1 MTNHLITRIVSALV
15 CAALFDCPTPA
26 LAQSSVSDVLDFLVT
41 NQTIATGNP
50 DRDRA
55 AAQATS
61 DTISRALLA
70 NIATL
75 PISTSSGGF
84 VYRLDP
90 TLGTVERQSASFG
103 PVFVERAIGPGQG
116 SASIGLTFQHMQ
128 FTSLD
133 GRHLRDGSLV
143 TTANQFVDEPQPFDV
158 DRLTLNLDADV
169 ATVHANFGLTDDSE
183 IGVALPFVALRVD
196 GSRVD
201 VYRGQTFTQA
211 SASATA
217 IGMADMLLH
226 AKYGVYHGGL
236 GAWGAAAD
244 FRLPTGRQRDL
255 LGAGAKAV
263 KVSAIGSLA
272 GRSVTADGNVGYTFG
287 GLANE
292 LSYAGAL
299 TAASSDRLTW
309 TAEII
314 GRWMDTPGQITSVA
328 LPHPTLRGAETL
340 RLLPSSSTTRILAL
354 APGFKW
360 NASDTWVVVAS
371 FTVPLT
377 SGGLTTPFTPLGGV
391 DYGLR

>member
-1 MTNHLITRIVSALV
+1 MTIRSIRSAFLSLIAV
-15 CAALFDCPTPA
+15 AALGELHPVF
-26 LAQSSVSDVLDFLVT
+26 AQSSVSDVLNFLVT
-41 NQTIATGNP
+41 NQSIPTGNP

-61 DTISRALLA
+61 ETISRALLA

-103 PVFVERAIGPGQG
+103 PVFVERAIGPGRRA
-116 SASIGLTFQHMQ
+116 ASIGVTFQHMR
-128 FTSLD
+128 FEALD
-133 GRHLRDGSLV
+133 GRNLRDGSLV
-143 TTANQFVDEPQPFDV
+143 TTANQFADEAQPFDV

-169 ATVHANFGLTDDSE
+169 ATVHANFGLSNDSE
-183 IGVALPFVALRVD
+183 IAVALPFVALRVD
-196 GSRVD
+196 GSRAD

-211 SASATA
+211 SATATA
-217 IGMADMLLH
+217 IGMADLLLH

-236 GAWGAAAD
+236 GAWGAVAD
-244 FRLPTGRQRDL
+244 VRLPTGRQSDL
-255 LGAGAKAV
+255 LGAGSTAV
-263 KVSAIGSLA
+263 KVSGIGSLV
-272 GRSVTADGNVGYTFG
+272 GRSLTADGNVGFTVG

-292 LSYAGAL
+292 WSYSGAL
-299 TAASSDRLTW
+299 TAASSDRFTW

-314 GRWMDTPGQITSVA
+314 GRWMDTPGQIASIA
-328 LPHPTLRGAETL
+328 LPHPTLKGAETL
-340 RLLPSSSTTRILAL
+340 RLLPSSSTTRMLAVS
-354 APGFKW
+354 PGFKW

-377 SGGLTTPFTPLGGV
+377 TGGLTTPFTPLGGV